1 MDKIEGLTKIIA
13 PLTQKGLK
21 QLRAGDMVYLS
32 GTVLSA
38 RDAAHKR
45 LVAAI
50 NNGHE
55 LPVILENQALFYL
68 GPSPAPP
75 GKKSGSIGP
84 TTAARMDG
92 MTEPLLQ
99 KGLKATIGK
108 GKRSDNIKHLMK
120 KYGAVYFIAI
130 GGVAAYLSKK
140 VKKIEAVA
148 YTDLGPEAI
157 YRLAVEDFPL
167 IVAYDIYGGDV
178 FNYSK

>member
-68 GPSPAPP
+68 GPSGHSGKP
-75 GKKSGSIGP
+75 G
-84 TTAARMDG
+84 
-92 MTEPLLQ
+92 PLLSWPF
-99 KGLKATIGK
+99 TCPS
-108 GKRSDNIKHLMK
+108 R
-120 KYGAVYFIAI
+120 
-130 GGVAAYLSKK
+130 
-140 VKKIEAVA
+140 
-148 YTDLGPEAI
+148 
-157 YRLAVEDFPL
+157 
-167 IVAYDIYGGDV
+167 
-178 FNYSK
+178 